1 MNYKDIE
8 PQPLRTGQ
16 NAVLVYVI
24 KWLSLSIIVG
34 ILAGTASAFFLVSLD
49 WVTNLREINPYL
61 IAFLPLGGLIIGLA
75 YHYWGTDISKGN
87 NQLLEEF
94 HSPKQLI
101 PLKMAPMVLFGTL
114 ITHLFGGSAGRE
126 GTAVQMGAA
135 ISDQFSHLFKLKTHD
150 RQILIIIGISAGFAS
165 VFGTPIAGAIFA
177 LEVLILKKFRY
188 DAILPSLFAAL
199 IADYT
204 CTAWNVSHTQYSIVS
219 VPEMGFENILWAAL
233 AGIIFGLAAML
244 FSKTTH
250 FCTDLFKK
258 INYAPYRPFIG
269 GIFLAAIIWF
279 TGTYKYVGL
288 GIPVIESAF
297 KSNLNS
303 YDFLLKL
310 LFTSFTIGAGF
321 KGGEVT
327 PLFFIGATLGNAL
340 VWFVPLPLGLLAGM
354 GLAAIFAGASN
365 TPIASTILGIELF
378 GFESIYFIG
387 IACVF
392 SYLFSGG
399 TGIYTS
405 QIKGGFKHLIYN
417 WFKSKILRNLNS

>member
-1 MNYKDIE
+1 MSQYNFQNIE
-8 PQPLRTGQ
+8 LSPF
-16 NAVLVYVI
+16 AVYIL
-24 KWLSLSIIVG
+24 KWVFLSIIVG
-34 ILAGTASAFFLVSLD
+34 ILAGTASAFFLLSLD
-49 WVTNLREINPYL
+49 WVTNFREINL
-61 IAFLPLGGLIIGLA
+61 WIIAFLPLGGLLIGLA
-75 YHYWGTDISKGN
+75 YHYWGTDVVKGN

-94 HSPKQLI
+94 HDPKQVI

-135 ISDQFSHLFKLKTHD
+135 ISDQFSHLFKLKTQD
-150 RQILIIIGISAGFAS
+150 RQILIIIGISAGFGS

-188 DAILPSLFAAL
+188 DAILPSLSAAL

-204 CTAWNVSHTQYSIVS
+204 CTTWNVSHTQYSIPF
-219 VPEMGFENILWAAL
+219 VPVMSGENILWAVV
-233 AGIIFGLAAML
+233 AGMLFGLAAML
-244 FSKTTH
+244 FSHTTH
-250 FCTDLFKK
+250 FCTDIFKK
-258 INYAPYRPFIG
+258 INYAPIRPLIG
-269 GIFLAAIIWF
+269 GIFIAAIIWI
-279 TGTYKYVGL
+279 TGSYKYIGL
-288 GIPVIESAF
+288 GIPTIESAF
-297 KSNLNS
+297 ISDLNS

-327 PLFFIGATLGNAL
+327 PLFFIGAALGNVM
-340 VWFVPLPLGLLAGM
+340 VWFVPLPQALLAGM

-378 GFESIYFIG
+378 GMESMYFIG
-387 IACVF
+387 IACAF

-405 QIKGGFKHLIYN
+405 QIKGGFKHLIYD
-417 WFKSKILRNLNS
+417 WLESKRLRN

>member
-1 MNYKDIE
+1 MRYQLKNPILIYI
-8 PQPLRTGQ
+8 T
-16 NAVLVYVI
+16 
-24 KWLSLSIIVG
+24 KWFCLSVFVG
-34 ILAGTASAFFLVSLD
+34 ILVGTASALFLVSLD
-49 WVTNLREINPYL
+49 WVKNIRESNLWI
-61 IAFLPLGGLIIGLA
+61 IALLPLGGLLIGLS
-75 YHYWGTDISKGN
+75 YHYWGKSVVRGN

-94 HSPKQLI
+94 HNPKQVI
-101 PLKMAPMVLFGTL
+101 PIKMAPMVLFGTL

-135 ISDQFSHLFKLKTHD
+135 ISDQFSQLFKLKTQD

-165 VFGTPIAGAIFA
+165 VFGTPLAGAVFA
-177 LEVLILKKFRY
+177 LEVLILKKYRF
-188 DAILPSLFAAL
+188 DAILPSLLAAL

-204 CTAWNVSHTQYSIVS
+204 CTAWNVKHTQYSIPFIPTMS
-219 VPEMGFENILWAAL
+219 IENLMWTILV
-233 AGIIFGLAAML
+233 GIIFGLTAML
-244 FSKTTH
+244 FSKSTH

-258 INYAPYRPFIG
+258 INYAPFRPFIG
-269 GIFLAAIIWF
+269 GIIIAAVVWL
-279 TGTYKYVGL
+279 TESYKYIGL

-297 KSNLNS
+297 KTDLNS
-303 YDFLLKL
+303 YDFILKL

-340 VWFVPLPLGLLAGM
+340 VWFVPLPIALLAGM
-354 GLAAIFAGASN
+354 GLVALFAGTSN

-378 GFESIYFIG
+378 GVESVYFIA
-387 IACVF
+387 IACAF

-405 QIKGGFKHLIYN
+405 QIKGGYKHLIYD
-417 WFKSKILRNLNS
+417 WIRSKKSGI

>member
-1 MNYKDIE
+1 MSQYNLPIKV
-8 PQPLRTGQ
+8 QSPLF
-16 NAVLVYVI
+16 VYI
-24 KWLSLSIIVG
+24 LKWLSLSIIVG

-49 WVTNLREINPYL
+49 LVTNLRESNLWI
-61 IAFLPLGGLIIGLA
+61 IAFLPLAGLIIGLA
-75 YHYWGTDISKGN
+75 YHYWGTNVVKGN

-94 HSPKQLI
+94 HNPKQLI

-114 ITHLFGGSAGRE
+114 ITHLCGGSAGRE

-135 ISDQFSHLFKLKTHD
+135 ISDQFSQLFKLQTQD

-165 VFGTPIAGAIFA
+165 VFGTPIAGAVFA
-177 LEVLILKKFRY
+177 LEVLILKKYRY
-188 DAILPSLFAAL
+188 DAILPSLLAAL
-199 IADYT
+199 IADFT
-204 CTAWNVSHTQYSIVS
+204 CTAWKVSHTQYSIPT
-219 VPEMGFENILWAAL
+219 VPAISLGNMLWAAL

-269 GIFLAAIIWF
+269 GILIATMIWI
-279 TGTYKYVGL
+279 TGAYKYIGL

-297 KSNLNS
+297 KTDLNS
-303 YDFLLKL
+303 YDFILKL
-310 LFTSFTIGAGF
+310 LITSFTIGAGF

-327 PLFFIGATLGNAL
+327 PLFFIGAALGNAL
-340 VWFVPLPLGLLAGM
+340 VWFVPLPLALLAGM

-378 GFESIYFIG
+378 GFESMYFIG

-405 QIKGGFKHLIYN
+405 QIKGGFKYLIYN
-417 WFKSKILRNLNS
+417 WFKSKNSGN

>member
-1 MNYKDIE
+1 MNNKDIE
-8 PQPLRTGQ
+8 PKPLRTVQ
-16 NAVLVYVI
+16 NTVLVYVI

-34 ILAGTASAFFLVSLD
+34 ILAGTASAFFLVTLD
-49 WVTNLREINPYL
+49 WVTKLRENHLWI

-75 YHYWGTDISKGN
+75 YHYWGTDVVKGN

-94 HSPKQLI
+94 HSPKQVI

-126 GTAVQMGAA
+126 GTAVQIGAA
-135 ISDQFSHLFKLKTHD
+135 ISDQFSQLFKLQTQD
-150 RQILIIIGISAGFAS
+150 RQILIIIGISSGFAS
-165 VFGTPIAGAIFA
+165 VFGTPIAGAVFA
-177 LEVLILKKFRY
+177 LEVLILKKYRY
-188 DAILPSLFAAL
+188 DAILPSLLAAL
-199 IADYT
+199 IADFT
-204 CTAWNVSHTQYSIVS
+204 CTAWNVSHTQYSIAS
-219 VPEMGFENILWAAL
+219 VPAMGFENMLWAAL

-258 INYAPYRPFIG
+258 INYAPVRPFIG
-269 GIFLAAIIWF
+269 GILIAAIIWF
-279 TGTYKYVGL
+279 TGAYQYAGL
-288 GIPVIESAF
+288 GITVIESAF
-297 KSNLNS
+297 NTDLNS

-340 VWFVPLPLGLLAGM
+340 VWFVPLPIGLLAGM

-378 GFESIYFIG
+378 GIESVYFIG
-387 IACVF
+387 IACAF

-405 QIKGGFKHLIYN
+405 QIKGGLKHLIYDGL
-417 WFKSKILRNLNS
+417 KTRN

>member
-1 MNYKDIE
+1 MN
-8 PQPLRTGQ
+8 QPNIRNKVQSPL
-16 NAVLVYVI
+16 LVYI
-24 KWLSLSIIVG
+24 LKWVSLSIIVG
-34 ILAGTASAFFLVSLD
+34 ILAGSASAFFLISLD
-49 WVTNLREINPYL
+49 WVTKLRESNLWI
-61 IAFLPLGGLIIGLA
+61 IAFLPIGGLIIGLA
-75 YHYWGTDISKGN
+75 YHYWGTDVVKGN

-94 HSPKQLI
+94 HSPKQVI

-135 ISDQFSHLFKLKTHD
+135 ISDQFSRIFKLEQED

-177 LEVLILKKFRY
+177 LEVLVLKKYRY
-188 DAILPSLFAAL
+188 DAILPSLSAAL

-204 CTAWNVSHTQYSIVS
+204 CTAWNVSHTQYNIPF
-219 VPEMGFENILWAAL
+219 VPEMSPENIIWAAL
-233 AGIIFGLAAML
+233 AGMIFGLAAML

-250 FCTDLFKK
+250 FCTDIFKK
-258 INYAPYRPFIG
+258 INYAPIRPFIG
-269 GIFLAAIIWF
+269 GIFIASAVWL
-279 TGTYKYVGL
+279 TGTYKYIGL
-288 GIPVIESAF
+288 GIPIIESAF
-297 KSNLNS
+297 ISNLNS

-310 LFTSFTIGAGF
+310 LLTSFTIGAGF

-327 PLFFIGATLGNAL
+327 PLFFIGAALGNAL
-340 VWFVPLPLGLLAGM
+340 VWFIPLPLALLAGM

-378 GFESIYFIG
+378 GTESIYFIG
-387 IACVF
+387 IACAF

-405 QIKGGFKHLIYN
+405 QIKGGLKHLIYD
-417 WFKSKILRNLNS
+417 WLKSKRLGNYLFKP

>member
-1 MNYKDIE
+1 MN
-8 PQPLRTGQ
+8 QPNIQ
-16 NAVLVYVI
+16 NKVKSPLLVYI
-24 KWLSLSIIVG
+24 LKWVSLSIIVG
-34 ILAGTASAFFLVSLD
+34 ILSGTASAFFLVSLD
-49 WVTNLREINPYL
+49 WVTNLRESNLWI
-61 IAFLPLGGLIIGLA
+61 IALLPLGGLIIGLA
-75 YHYWGTDISKGN
+75 YHYWGADVVKGN

-94 HSPKQLI
+94 HNPKQVI

-135 ISDQFSHLFKLKTHD
+135 ISDQFSKIYKLEPKD

-165 VFGTPIAGAIFA
+165 VFGTPIAGAVFA
-177 LEVLILKKFRY
+177 LEVLILKKFRF
-188 DAILPSLFAAL
+188 DAILPSLLAAL

-204 CTAWNVSHTQYSIVS
+204 CTAWNVSHTQYNIPY
-219 VPEMGFENILWAAL
+219 VPAMNTENVFWAVL
-233 AGIIFGLAAML
+233 AGIIFGLSAMI

-250 FCTDLFKK
+250 FWSDLFKK
-258 INYAPYRPFIG
+258 ISYAPIRPVIG
-269 GIFLAAIIWF
+269 GIIIAAVIWI
-279 TGTYKYVGL
+279 TGSYKYIGL
-288 GIPVIESAF
+288 GIPIIESAF
-297 KSNLNS
+297 KTDLNS

-327 PLFFIGATLGNAL
+327 PLFFIGAALGNTL
-340 VWFVPLPLGLLAGM
+340 VWFIPLPLALLAGM

-378 GFESIYFIG
+378 GVESMYFIG
-387 IACVF
+387 IACAL

-399 TGIYTS
+399 TGIYTA
-405 QIKGGFKHLIYN
+405 QIKGGLKHLIYD
-417 WFKSKILRNLNS
+417 WLKSQRLRN

>member
-1 MNYKDIE
+1 M
-8 PQPLRTGQ
+8 Q

-24 KWLSLSIIVG
+24 KWVSLSIIVG

-49 WVTNLREINPYL
+49 WVTKLRESNL
-61 IAFLPLGGLIIGLA
+61 WTIAFLPLGGLIIGLA
-75 YHYWGTDISKGN
+75 YHYWGTDVVKGN

-94 HSPKQLI
+94 HSPKQVI

-135 ISDQFSHLFKLKTHD
+135 ISDQFSRIFKLEQKD

-177 LEVLILKKFRY
+177 LEVLILKKYRY
-188 DAILPSLFAAL
+188 DAILPSLLAAL

-204 CTAWNVSHTQYSIVS
+204 CTAWNVSHTQYSITF
-219 VPEMGFENILWAAL
+219 VPEMSTENILWAAL
-233 AGIIFGLAAML
+233 AGMIFGLAAML

-250 FCTDLFKK
+250 FCTDIFKK
-258 INYAPYRPFIG
+258 INYAPVRPFIG
-269 GIFLAAIIWF
+269 GIFIATIIWI
-279 TGTYKYVGL
+279 TGGYKYIGL
-288 GIPVIESAF
+288 GIPIIESAF
-297 KSNLNS
+297 KTDLNS

-327 PLFFIGATLGNAL
+327 PLFFIGAALGNAL
-340 VWFVPLPLGLLAGM
+340 VWFVPLPLALLAGM

-378 GFESIYFIG
+378 GMESMYFIG

-405 QIKGGFKHLIYN
+405 QIKGGFKHLIYD
-417 WFKSKILRNLNS
+417 WLKSKRLGA

>member
-1 MNYKDIE
+1 MNNKDIE
-8 PQPLRTGQ
+8 PHSLKTGQ
-16 NAVLVYVI
+16 NALLNYFI

-34 ILAGTASAFFLVSLD
+34 ILAGSTSAFFLVSLD
-49 WVTNLREINPYL
+49 WVTKLRESNLWI

-75 YHYWGTDISKGN
+75 YHHWGNNVVKGN

-94 HSPKQLI
+94 HSPKQVI

-135 ISDQFSHLFKLKTHD
+135 ISDQFSHLFKLKTED

-177 LEVLILKKFRY
+177 LEVLILKKYRY

-204 CTAWNVSHTQYSIVS
+204 CTYWNVNHTQYNIPIVPAMS
-219 VPEMGFENILWAAL
+219 AVNILWAIL

-250 FCTDLFKK
+250 FFTDIFKK
-258 INYAPYRPFIG
+258 LNYAPIRPFIG
-269 GIFLAAIIWF
+269 GIIFALIVWI
-279 TGTYKYVGL
+279 TGTYKYIGL

-297 KSNLNS
+297 KTNLNS

-327 PLFFIGATLGNAL
+327 PLFFIGAALGNVL
-340 VWFVPLPLGLLAGM
+340 VWFIPLPLALLAGM

-378 GFESIYFIG
+378 GMESMYFIG
-387 IACVF
+387 IACAF

-399 TGIYTS
+399 IGIYTS
-405 QIKGGFKHLIYN
+405 QNKDGLKHQIYD
-417 WFKSKILRNLNS
+417 WFRTKK

>member
-1 MNYKDIE
+1 MN
-8 PQPLRTGQ
+8 QPHILNKEQ
-16 NAVLVYVI
+16 SPFLVNII
-24 KWLSLSIIVG
+24 KWLCLSAIVG
-34 ILAGTASAFFLVSLD
+34 LLAGSTSAFLLVSLD
-49 WVTNLREINPYL
+49 WVTNFRESNLWI

-75 YHYWGTDISKGN
+75 YHYWGTDVAKGN

-94 HSPKQLI
+94 HSPKQVI
-101 PLKMAPMVLFGTL
+101 PLKMAPLVLFGTL

-150 RQILIIIGISAGFAS
+150 RKILIIIGISAGFAS
-165 VFGTPIAGAIFA
+165 VFGTPLAGAVFA
-177 LEVLILKKFRY
+177 LEVLILKKYPY

-204 CTAWNVSHTQYSIVS
+204 CTAWNVKHTQYYIPFVPAMS
-219 VPEMGFENILWAAL
+219 VENFFWTIL

-244 FSKTTH
+244 FSKSTH
-250 FCTDLFKK
+250 FWTDMFKK
-258 INYAPYRPFIG
+258 INYAPIRPFIG
-269 GIFLAAIIWF
+269 GIFIAAAVLI
-279 TGTYKYVGL
+279 TDSSKYIGL
-288 GIPVIESAF
+288 GIPLIESAF
-297 KSNLNS
+297 NTDLNS
-303 YDFLLKL
+303 YDFLLKI

-327 PLFFIGATLGNAL
+327 PLFFIGATLGNTL
-340 VWFVPLPLGLLAGM
+340 IWFVPLPLALLAGM

-378 GFESIYFIG
+378 GIESVYFIG
-387 IACVF
+387 IASAF
-392 SYLFSGG
+392 SYLFSGS

-405 QIKGGFKHLIYN
+405 QIKGGLKHVIYD
-417 WFKSKILRNLNS
+417 WIILKKSGK

>member
-1 MNYKDIE
+1 MNDKDIE
-8 PQPLRTGQ
+8 PHPLKTGQ
-16 NAVLVYVI
+16 NALMVYVI
-24 KWLSLSIIVG
+24 KWLCLTIIVG
-34 ILAGTASAFFLVSLD
+34 ILAGSASAFFLVSLD
-49 WVTNLREINPYL
+49 WVTNLRENNLWI
-61 IAFLPLGGLIIGLA
+61 IAFLPIGGLIIGLA
-75 YHYWGTDISKGN
+75 YHYWGTDVVKGN

-94 HSPKQLI
+94 HNPKQVI

-135 ISDQFSHLFKLKTHD
+135 ISDQFSKLFKLEQQD

-177 LEVLILKKFRY
+177 LEVLILKKYRY
-188 DAILPSLFAAL
+188 DAILPSLLAAM

-204 CTAWNVSHTQYSIVS
+204 CTAWNVSHTQYSIPF
-219 VPEMGFENILWAAL
+219 VPGMSPENILWAAL
-233 AGIIFGLAAML
+233 AGMIFGLTAML
-244 FSKTTH
+244 FSHTTH
-250 FCTDLFKK
+250 FCTDIFKK
-258 INYAPYRPFIG
+258 INYAPIRPFIG
-269 GIFLAAIIWF
+269 GIFIALVVWITEF
-279 TGTYKYVGL
+279 YKYIGL
-288 GIPVIESAF
+288 GIPIIESAF
-297 KSNLNS
+297 ISNLNS

-327 PLFFIGATLGNAL
+327 PLFFIGAALGNAL
-340 VWFVPLPLGLLAGM
+340 VWFVPLPLALLAGM
-354 GLAAIFAGASN
+354 GLAALFAGASN

-378 GFESIYFIG
+378 GMESIYFIG
-387 IACVF
+387 IACIF

-405 QIKGGFKHLIYN
+405 QIKGGFKHLIYD
-417 WFKSKILRNLNS
+417 WLKSKRLGD

>member
-135 ISDQFSHLFKLKTHD
+135 ISDQFSHLFKLKTQD

-204 CTAWNVSHTQYSIVS
+204 CTVWNVSHTQYSIAS
-219 VPEMGFENILWAAL
+219 VPAMGFENILWAAL
-233 AGIIFGLAAML
+233 AGIIFGLTAML

-258 INYAPYRPFIG
+258 INYAPVRPFIG
-269 GIFLAAIIWF
+269 GILLAAIIWF
-279 TGTYKYVGL
+279 TGAYKYVGL

-297 KSNLNS
+297 KSDLNS

-417 WFKSKILRNLNS
+417 WFKSKYSGI

>member
-1 MNYKDIE
+1 MN
-8 PQPLRTGQ
+8 QPNILNKVQ
-16 NAVLVYVI
+16 NPLLVYI
-24 KWLSLSIIVG
+24 LKWVSLSIIVG

-49 WVTNLREINPYL
+49 WVTNLREDNLWL
-61 IAFLPLGGLIIGLA
+61 IVFLPLGGLIIGLS
-75 YHYWGTDISKGN
+75 YYYWGTEVVKGN

-94 HSPKQLI
+94 HNPKQVI
-101 PLKMAPMVLFGTL
+101 PLKMAPMVLLGTL

-135 ISDQFSHLFKLKTHD
+135 ISDQFSRIFKLEQSD

-165 VFGTPIAGAIFA
+165 VFGTPIAGAVFA
-177 LEVLILKKFRY
+177 LEVLILKKYRY
-188 DAILPSLFAAL
+188 DAVLPSLLAAL

-204 CTAWNVSHTQYSIVS
+204 CTAWNVSHTQYSIPS
-219 VPEMGFENILWAAL
+219 VPAMSVENVLWSIL

-250 FCTDLFKK
+250 FCSDIFKK
-258 INYAPYRPFIG
+258 INYAPIRPFIG
-269 GIFLAAIIWF
+269 GIFIAAVIWI
-279 TGTYKYVGL
+279 TGTHKYIGL
-288 GIPVIESAF
+288 GIPIIESAF
-297 KSNLNS
+297 ITNLNS

-310 LFTSFTIGAGF
+310 LFTSITIGAGF

-327 PLFFIGATLGNAL
+327 PLFFIGAALGNAL
-340 VWFVPLPLGLLAGM
+340 VWFVPLPLALLAGM

-378 GFESIYFIG
+378 GMESMYFIG
-387 IACVF
+387 IACAF

-405 QIKGGFKHLIYN
+405 QIKVGPKHLIYV
-417 WFKSKILRNLNS
+417 WLRSKRSGN

>member
-1 MNYKDIE
+1 MNNKDIE
-8 PQPLRTGQ
+8 PHPTDTGQ
-16 NAVLVYVI
+16 NAALVYVV
-24 KWLSLSIIVG
+24 KWLCLSIIVG
-34 ILAGTASAFFLVSLD
+34 ILAGTASAFFLLSLD
-49 WVTNLREINPYL
+49 WVTNLRENNLWI
-61 IAFLPLGGLIIGLA
+61 IAFLPLGGLIISLA
-75 YHYWGTDISKGN
+75 YHYWGTNVVKGN

-94 HSPKQLI
+94 HSPKQVI

-135 ISDQFSHLFKLKTHD
+135 ISDQFSHLFKLKTQD

-204 CTAWNVSHTQYSIVS
+204 CIAWKVSHTQYNIPS
-219 VPEMGFENILWAAL
+219 VPEMNAENILWAIL
-233 AGIIFGLAAML
+233 AGIIFGLVAML

-250 FCTDLFKK
+250 FCTDVFKK
-258 INYAPYRPFIG
+258 INYTPIRPFIG
-269 GIFLAAIIWF
+269 GIFIAAVIYI
-279 TGTYKYVGL
+279 TGSYKYIGL
-288 GIPVIESAF
+288 GVPIIESAF
-297 KSNLNS
+297 KSDLNS

-327 PLFFIGATLGNAL
+327 PLFFIGAALGNVL
-340 VWFVPLPLGLLAGM
+340 VWFVPLPQALLAGM

-378 GFESIYFIG
+378 GMESMYFIG
-387 IACVF
+387 FACAF

-405 QIKGGFKHLIYN
+405 QIKGGLKHLIYN
-417 WFKSKILRNLNS
+417 WLRSKRSGN

>member
-1 MNYKDIE
+1 MN
-8 PQPLRTGQ
+8 QPNIQ
-16 NAVLVYVI
+16 NKVISPLLVYI
-24 KWLSLSIIVG
+24 LKWVSLSIIVG
-34 ILAGTASAFFLVSLD
+34 ILSGTASAFFLVSLD
-49 WVTNLREINPYL
+49 WVTNLRESNLWI
-61 IAFLPLGGLIIGLA
+61 IALLPLGGLIIGLA
-75 YHYWGTDISKGN
+75 YHYWGADVVKGN

-94 HSPKQLI
+94 HNPKQVI

-135 ISDQFSHLFKLKTHD
+135 ISDQFSKIYKLEPKD

-165 VFGTPIAGAIFA
+165 VFGTPIAGAVFA
-177 LEVLILKKFRY
+177 LEVLILKKFRF
-188 DAILPSLFAAL
+188 DAILPSLLAAL

-204 CTAWNVSHTQYSIVS
+204 CTAWNVSHTQYNIPY
-219 VPEMGFENILWAAL
+219 VPAMNTENVFWAVL
-233 AGIIFGLAAML
+233 AGIIFGLSAMI

-250 FCTDLFKK
+250 FWSDLFKK
-258 INYAPYRPFIG
+258 TSYAPIRPVIG
-269 GIFLAAIIWF
+269 GIIIAAVIWI
-279 TGTYKYVGL
+279 TGSYKYIGL
-288 GIPVIESAF
+288 GIPIIESAF
-297 KSNLNS
+297 KTDLNS

-327 PLFFIGATLGNAL
+327 PLFFIGAALGNTL
-340 VWFVPLPLGLLAGM
+340 VWFIPLPLALLAGM

-378 GFESIYFIG
+378 GVESMYFIG
-387 IACVF
+387 IACAL

-399 TGIYTS
+399 TGIYTA
-405 QIKGGFKHLIYN
+405 QIKGGLKHLIYD
-417 WFKSKILRNLNS
+417 WLKSQRLRN

>member
-1 MNYKDIE
+1 MNNKDIE
-8 PQPLRTGQ
+8 PHPIDTWQ
-16 NAVLVYVI
+16 NAALVYVI
-24 KWLSLSIIVG
+24 KWLCLSIIVG

-49 WVTNLREINPYL
+49 WVTSLREINL
-61 IAFLPLGGLIIGLA
+61 WIITFLPLGGLIIGLA
-75 YHYWGTDISKGN
+75 YHYWGTDVVKGN

-94 HSPKQLI
+94 HNPKQVI

-135 ISDQFSHLFKLKTHD
+135 ISDQFSHLFRLNTQD

-204 CTAWNVSHTQYSIVS
+204 CTAWNVSHTQYSIPFVQ
-219 VPEMGFENILWAAL
+219 EMNFENILWAAL

-250 FCTDLFKK
+250 FCTDIFKK
-258 INYAPYRPFIG
+258 INYAPIRPFIG
-269 GIFLAAIIWF
+269 GIFIATVIWI
-279 TGTYKYVGL
+279 TESYKYIGL
-288 GIPVIESAF
+288 GIPIIESAF
-297 KSNLNS
+297 ISNLNS

-327 PLFFIGATLGNAL
+327 PLFFIGAALGNAL
-340 VWFVPLPLGLLAGM
+340 VWFIPLPLALLAGM

-378 GFESIYFIG
+378 GIESIYFIG
-387 IACVF
+387 IACAF

-405 QIKGGFKHLIYN
+405 QIKGGLKHIIYD
-417 WFKSKILRNLNS
+417 WLKSKKLGN